1 MQIFSQLC
9 KDIEQVLNGYNIHE
23 NISLSLSKNK
33 HYDFQ
38 INNLVKYQNN
48 KQIKNIALSIE
59 KFLKEEGY
67 IFEYEITEKYFI
79 NFSCDFTNVKN
90 VFQNIENIIQTKK
103 KFKLLIDYG
112 GPNIGKPLHVGHLRS
127 LNIGRSLYNINKLAD
142 NTIKSDIHLGDW
154 GMPVAQII
162 SFCEIENINLNTLT
176 IEELVEIYPKASELY
191 IGDKEFNDLSK
202 SVSKQLNELDKDTLA
217 KWKIIKDIS
226 IESLKNTL
234 SKLNHDFDLW
244 LGESDVNKLIPKM
257 LKNLEKNKKI
267 KNDDGAFI
275 STQNTD
281 PKILITKS
289 DGSYLYLTTD
299 LATVLN
305 RLEKEKLDKTIY
317 VVDKRQSLHFQQ
329 LFSCLKYFEFDEK
342 EYQHVSFGTLNDSK
356 GNPFKTR
363 DGGTKELI
371 ELFDETKAYIKK
383 INQKLNVETI
393 EILANTVLTYSDL
406 ITNRKT
412 DYKFDLEKFTNI
424 NGKTGIYIQYS
435 YVRAKKLYKDSKQST
450 EKLNLISKSFDLN
463 DKKLV
468 KSLIK
473 FEYYFKQSLEN
484 NEPHHLADY
493 LYELSNSFNSM
504 YQGQNILSNKNE
516 EIKSNKIYLTK
527 TFLNYSKLIMKSLG
541 IEPVSEM

>member
-127 LNIGRSLYNINKLAD
+127 LNIGRSLYNINELAD
-142 NTIKSDIHLGDW
+142 NTVKSDIHLGDW

-275 STQNTD
+275 STQDTD

-305 RLEKEKLDKTIY
+305 RLKKEKFDKTIY

-342 EYQHVSFGTLNDSK
+342 EYQHVAFGTLNDSK

>member
-1 MQIFSQLC
+1 MFYIYEFIGLIFIFFSPIIFFFRILIG
-9 KDIEQVLNGYNIHE
+9 KEDPNRFL
-23 NISLSLSKNK
+23 
-33 HYDFQ
+33 
-38 INNLVKYQNN
+38 
-48 KQIKNIALSIE
+48 E
-59 KFLKEEGY
+59 KF
-67 IFEYEITEKYFI
+67 
-79 NFSCDFTNVKN
+79 C
-90 VFQNIENIIQTKK
+90 
-103 KFKLLIDYG
+103 
-112 GPNIGKPLHVGHLRS
+112 
-127 LNIGRSLYNINKLAD
+127 LYKNINK
-142 NTIKSDIHLGDW
+142 
-154 GMPVAQII
+154 
-162 SFCEIENINLNTLT
+162 
-176 IEELVEIYPKASELY
+176 
-191 IGDKEFNDLSK
+191 
-202 SVSKQLNELDKDTLA
+202 
-217 KWKIIKDIS
+217 
-226 IESLKNTL
+226 
-234 SKLNHDFDLW
+234 
-244 LGESDVNKLIPKM
+244 VNKSIWFHGASVGEIMSIIPII
-257 LKNLEKNKKI
+257 KNLEKNKKI

-305 RLEKEKLDKTIY
+305 RLKKEKFDKTIY

-342 EYQHVSFGTLNDSK
+342 EYQHVAFGTLNDSK

-527 TFLNYSKLIMKSLG
+527 TFLNYSELIMKSLG